1 MVYRERSSG
10 AFPAFPRYTVTNEL
24 NFDSI
29 ELMDIVQASF
39 DCSDLEN
46 PMGEGRNDP
55 LRLDFDRKL
64 KV

>member
-1 MVYRERSSG
+1 
-10 AFPAFPRYTVTNEL
+10 VTNEL

-29 ELMDIVQASF
+29 ELTETIQASF

-46 PMGEGRNDP
+46 PIGEGQNDA

-64 KV
+64 KVALLM